1 MTESKREPNA
11 AWDDV
16 SRGFQD
22 LGRALRPHFAGRPDD
37 ADDAGDAREQPRPED
52 PASSDDRAKVEDA
65 LRRLGQAVQRLGDQ
79 ASSAVRDPAVRES
92 AERVSRSFGDA
103 LAATFSGFGDEVR
116 GRVGDRR
123 GSSEWPS
130 DPPGGPPP
138 KTAPPPIEGHQP
150 DEPDGE
156 SRPG

>member
-11 AWDDV
+11 AWDEV

-22 LGRALRPHFAGRPDD
+22 LGRALRPHFAGRP
-37 ADDAGDAREQPRPED
+37 AEAGDAGEGASPDD
-52 PASSDDRAKVEDA
+52 PSTSDDRAKVEDA
-65 LRRLGQAVQRLGDQ
+65 LRKLGQAVQRLGDQ

-103 LAATFSGFGDEVR
+103 LAATFSEFGDEVR
-116 GRVGDRR
+116 GRVGGRR

-138 KTAPPPIEGHQP
+138 RTAPPPIEGHQS